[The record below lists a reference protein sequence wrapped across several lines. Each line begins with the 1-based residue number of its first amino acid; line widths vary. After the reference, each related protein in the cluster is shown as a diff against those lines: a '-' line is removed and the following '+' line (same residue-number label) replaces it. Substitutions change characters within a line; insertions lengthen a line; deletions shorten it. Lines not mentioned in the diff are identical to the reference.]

1 MSKVIREQMQAVEA
15 ERVLQKSKRK
25 EYSDAAVNN
34 VIYLTIQSDC
44 FFVLS
49 FSGYNFVP
57 KKMKKFLNIKKN
69 YANRKNKN
77 VYLIPF

>member
-34 VIYLTIQSDC
+34 VIYLTIHRIV
-44 FFVLS
+44 VLS
-49 FSGYNFVP
+49 FSGYNFVH